1 MYSRTVNGEV
11 TEFGTSGFLYR
22 SNKLMYDRATNTL
35 WRQFIGEPVVGELAH
50 SGIELETFPVVVT
63 TWQEWLAE
71 HPDTT
76 VLAIETG
83 VYSPERY
90 LPESNS
96 GSIYHLYRA
105 SPGTMFPVP
114 LESNQLITKAQVL
127 GLRFGG
133 EARAYALDR
142 LAEAPVVNDSLGGT
156 DFVVVTD
163 SEARAA
169 RAYERGAR
177 TFSLGE
183 NGAVVDESGNS
194 WAVGEEAL
202 VQEDEPTRRLP
213 RLQARNA
220 YWFGWFSNYPDTSVY
235 EG

>member
-1 MYSRTVNGEV
+1 MYSRIVNGEV

-35 WRQFIGEPVVGELAH
+35 WRQFIGEPVVGELAY

-63 TWQEWLAE
+63 TWQEWFAE

-76 VLAIETG
+76 VLDIETG
-83 VYSPERY
+83 VYNPERY
-90 LPESNS
+90 LPESNLR
-96 GSIYHLYRA
+96 SIYHHYRA
-105 SPGTMFPVP
+105 SPATMFPVP
-114 LESNQLITKAQVL
+114 LESDRLATKAQVL

-133 EARAYALDR
+133 EARAYPLDY
-142 LAEAPVVNDSLGGT
+142 LAETPVVNDTLGGT
-156 DFVVVTD
+156 DVVIVTD
-163 SEARAA
+163 SEAQAA

-177 TFSLGE
+177 TFSSGE
-183 NGAVVDESGNS
+183 NGVVVDESGNR
-194 WAVGEEAL
+194 WTAGEEAL
-202 VQEDEPTRRLP
+202 VQEDEPAQRLP

-235 EG
+235 ES